1 MPLRLLIAP
10 DKFKGTLSARAAAEA
25 IARGWRS
32 VRPDD
37 DLALVPMSDG
47 GDGFGEI
54 LADLLDAVPVPLHTV
69 DAAHRPLDAAW
80 WLHEATR
87 TALIE
92 SARIIGLALLPAKR
106 FHPFEL
112 DTRGLGAAFR
122 AAAKRGARRCL
133 VGIGGSATND
143 AGFVAARALGW
154 RFFGETGD
162 ELTSWTQLHRLSVVR
177 PPSEPPQFD
186 ELVVAVDV
194 QNPLLGTGGCT
205 RIYGPQKGLRP
216 EDFDLAERCLDRL
229 AVILRQQ
236 CARDHAAE
244 PGAGAAGGLGFG
256 LRSFAGARL
265 EPGFGLFARYA
276 GLEQRLAGVD
286 AVITGEG
293 AIDAQTL
300 MGKGVGELALLC
312 QRAGLPCLA
321 LAGAA
326 QPGVEPERLFAA
338 THLLTPD
345 FVSPQ
350 RAFAETAAC
359 LEELAAHAARQWVTP
374 KTSPPPEIGEATGPS
389 CSSTVGRETPVSRLH
404 SFGPSITWP
413 ANCFFCSLTSNVP

>member
-10 DKFKGTLSARAAAEA
+10 DKFKGTLSARAAAES

-32 VRPDD
+32 VRLDD
-37 DLALVPMSDG
+37 ELDLLPMSDG

-54 LADLLDAVPVPLHTV
+54 LAGLLDAAPVPLHTV
-69 DAAHRPLDAAW
+69 DAAHRPLDAVW
-80 WLHEATR
+80 WWHEATR
-87 TALIE
+87 TALVE

-112 DTRGLGAAFR
+112 DTRGLGAALR
-122 AAAKRGARRCL
+122 AAADRGAQRCL

-143 AGFVAARALGW
+143 AGFGVARSLGW

-162 ELTSWTQLHRLSVVR
+162 ELTAWTQLRRLSVVR
-177 PPSEPPQFD
+177 PPPQSSLFE

-194 QNPLLGTGGCT
+194 QNPLLGPNGCT
-205 RIYGPQKGLRP
+205 RIFGPQKGISP

-229 AVILRQQ
+229 AMMLRHQ
-236 CARDHAAE
+236 CEQDHAAE

-265 EPGFGLFARYA
+265 EPGFGLFAQHA
-276 GLEQRLAGVD
+276 GLEKRLAAAD

-312 QRAGLPCLA
+312 RQAGVPCLA

-326 QPGVEPERLFAA
+326 QPGVETERLFAA

-345 FVSPQ
+345 FVSSQ

-359 LEELAAHAARQWVTP
+359 LEELAAHAARQWVAP
-374 KTSPPPEIGEATGPS
+374 KTSPPPEI
-389 CSSTVGRETPVSRLH
+389 
-404 SFGPSITWP
+404 
-413 ANCFFCSLTSNVP
+413 

>member
-37 DLALVPMSDG
+37 ELVLLPMSDG

-54 LADLLDAVPVPLHTV
+54 LAGLLDAAPVPLHTV
-69 DAAHRPLDAAW
+69 DAAHRPLDAVW
-80 WLHEATR
+80 WWHEPTR

-92 SARIIGLALLPAKR
+92 SARIVGLALLPAKR

-122 AAAKRGARRCL
+122 AAAEHGARRCL

-143 AGFVAARALGW
+143 AGFGVARALGW

-162 ELTSWTQLHRLSVVR
+162 ELTAWTQLRRLSSVVR
-177 PPSEPPQFD
+177 PPPEPRLFE
-186 ELVVAVDV
+186 ELIVAVDV
-194 QNPLLGTGGCT
+194 QNPLLGFNGCT
-205 RIYGPQKGLRP
+205 RIYGPQKGLLP

-229 AVILRQQ
+229 AAMMRQQ
-236 CARDHAAE
+236 CAQDHAIE

-256 LRSFAGARL
+256 LRSFAGAHL
-265 EPGFGLFARYA
+265 EPGFGLFARHT
-276 GLEQRLAGVD
+276 GLEKRLAGVD

-312 QRAGLPCLA
+312 QRAGVPCLA

-326 QPGVEPERLFAA
+326 QPGIEPERLFAA

-345 FVSPQ
+345 FVSTQ

-359 LEELAAHAARQWVTP
+359 LEELAAYAASQRSAFNSPAAR
-374 KTSPPPEIGEATGPS
+374 PS
-389 CSSTVGRETPVSRLH
+389 SDTPVRR
-404 SFGPSITWP
+404 
-413 ANCFFCSLTSNVP
+413 A